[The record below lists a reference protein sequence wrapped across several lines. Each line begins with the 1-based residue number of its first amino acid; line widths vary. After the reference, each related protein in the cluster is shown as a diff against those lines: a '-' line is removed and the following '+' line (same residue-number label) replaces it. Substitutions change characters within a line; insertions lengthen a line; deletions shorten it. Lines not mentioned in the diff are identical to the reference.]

1 MESILNYKEEDLVL
15 DFDEGI
21 NDPGIFKA
29 IILAGGP
36 GSGKSYVAKKLGLS
50 SLGLVV
56 VNSDTF
62 FEMLMKRKGLSLKM
76 PENEIEDREVARMA
90 AKGLTDKRYKSL
102 IDARLGILIDST
114 SGDQGKTFRMYRE
127 LKTAGYDIKAIFI
140 QTDLDVA
147 LMRNNERART
157 LPPRIVEKS
166 HKSAQAVKNMLKKKM
181 GRDFHEIENNGGPID
196 ISISGKLSVWSKK
209 MNQNALEW
217 IASVKRGMDSNIKED
232 INNSVMKNFKEYIN
246 EKLQPRGQNISLQVK
261 NFDGSSIANL
271 EKYSKQDRTEF
282 TLAQL
287 FEIPEEDATAVTY
300 KRDTIIYSFDDK
312 DYAQEIF
319 DSAKLETKY
328 MNRSSRET
336 AKAFKAYDNPRDF
349 PRSVG
354 LDRYYAHA
362 HDRRMT
368 QEGKPFEYIM
378 KLI

>member
-166 HKSAQAVKNMLKKKM
+166 HKSAQTVKNMLKKKM
-181 GRDFHEIENNGGPID
+181 GRDFHEVENNGGPID
-196 ISISGKLSVWSKK
+196 KSVAGKLTQWARKH
-209 MNQNALEW
+209 NNNALEW
-217 IASVKRGMDSNIKED
+217 IASVKRGMDSSVRED
-232 INNSVMKNFKEYIN
+232 INNNTIQKFKEYN
-246 EKLQPRGQNISLQVK
+246 K
-261 NFDGSSIANL
+261 
-271 EKYSKQDRTEF
+271 
-282 TLAQL
+282 
-287 FEIPEEDATAVTY
+287 
-300 KRDTIIYSFDDK
+300 
-312 DYAQEIF
+312 
-319 DSAKLETKY
+319 
-328 MNRSSRET
+328 
-336 AKAFKAYDNPRDF
+336 
-349 PRSVG
+349 
-354 LDRYYAHA
+354 
-362 HDRRMT
+362 
-368 QEGKPFEYIM
+368 
-378 KLI
+378 

>member
-1 MESILNYKEEDLVL
+1 MDTILNYKEEDLVL
-15 DFDEGI
+15 DFDEGV

-56 VNSDTF
+56 VNSDSF

-76 PENEIEDREVARMA
+76 PENETEDREAARMA

-127 LKTAGYDIKAIFI
+127 LKTAGYDVKALFI

-157 LPPRIVEKS
+157 IPPRIVEKS
-166 HKSAQAVKNMLKKKM
+166 HKSAQAVKKMLKKKM
-181 GRDFHEIENNGGPID
+181 GRDFHEVENNGDPID
-196 ISISGKLSVWSKK
+196 LSIAGKLTVWSKK
-209 MNQNALEW
+209 PNQNALDW

-232 INNSVMKNFKEYIN
+232 INNSVMKNFKQFIN
-246 EKLQPRGQNISLQVK
+246 EKLQPRGQNISIQVK
-261 NFDGSSIANL
+261 NFDGNLINL
-271 EKYSKQDRTEF
+271 EAYARRDRTEF

-287 FEIPEEDATAVTY
+287 FEIPEEDATDVSF

-328 MNRSSRET
+328 MNRASRET
-336 AKAFKAYDNPRDF
+336 AKEFEAYDNPSDF
-349 PRSVG
+349 PRSVR

-362 HDRRMT
+362 HDRGMT
-368 QEGKPFEYIM
+368 RQNKPFEYIM